1 VNKIYKVFWSQT
13 ALDELSNI
21 VAYPPEVKERIY
33 LDAHKRLSFMPTLTA
48 KQVPNGI
55 LKDYWVRLG
64 LYQVILIFE
73 VNEEQLVVW
82 IDGIK
87 HKREDVTGKGSR
99 HFR

>member
-1 VNKIYKVFWSQT
+1 MNKIYKVYWSQT

-21 VAYPPEVKERIY
+21 VAYPSEVKERIY

-48 KQVPNGI
+48 KQISNGI
-55 LKDYWVRLG
+55 LKDYWIRLG

-73 VNEEQLVVW
+73 VNEDGLVVW

-87 HKREDVTGKGSR
+87 HKREDVYWKR
-99 HFR
+99 E